1 MIETLDDLA
10 REFEDVRRELTRD
23 IALGFELAAIRTVAK
38 IEVATPIQTGN
49 ARQGIGVPG
58 PIAASRT
65 SLAGLSSLRD
75 LKPRVRGDEVTLT
88 LHLAGM
94 EYFPMLD
101 QRYDLSRVPVSEF
114 GDEVAAV
121 MGSK

>member
-1 MIETLDDLA
+1 MIESLADLA
-10 REFEDVRRELTRD
+10 REFDDVRREMMRD
-23 IALGFELAAIRTVAK
+23 FALGFEVAAIRTVAK

-75 LKPRVRGDEVTLT
+75 IRPRTRGDEVTVT

-101 QRYDLSRVPVSEF
+101 QKYDLSRVPVSEF
-114 GDEVAAV
+114 GDEVVAV
-121 MGSK
+121 VGSR